1 MSQFYSKLNSKL
13 VASVSVVVV
22 VAIVGI
28 AFFAF
33 YSQNN
38 SENFDSS
45 SFISDDVA
53 ASSISEESSSS
64 FVDVKNVKIMETNG
78 VKHLIPLDKI
88 KGGGPPKDGIPS
100 IDDPVFAGVQDSQF
114 MSNSDTVIGLYING
128 EARAYPLFILV
139 WHEIV
144 NDTVG
149 GVPVAVTY
157 CPLCYTNQ
165 VFERVIGGQEVEFGT
180 SGKLYNSNL
189 LMYDRLTD
197 SYWSQ
202 ALGLAVKGEL
212 TGHELDLVPFDV
224 ITWGDWK
231 ELYPD
236 TLVLTT
242 DTGHIRSYATD
253 PYGNYYT
260 EPRIMFPVEH
270 SDDRLHPK
278 EIILGFE
285 EDGVYKAFRQSDAE
299 SHVVINDIVGNSSV
313 LVLSMYSENSRAFDR
328 TVDGKILSFEY
339 DADSDKIF
347 DTLTNS
353 EWNYEGLA
361 VSGDYAGVQLQ
372 RIAYSPGFW
381 FEWVAFHPDTLV
393 FNAGDDNS

>member
-1 MSQFYSKLNSKL
+1 MNIKILAPAIAIGVALIGLTLFLSEDSQPYVTIAPISTS
-13 VASVSVVVV
+13 
-22 VAIVGI
+22 IVQSDTGI
-28 AFFAF
+28 TEL
-33 YSQNN
+33 QL
-38 SENFDSS
+38 
-45 SFISDDVA
+45 
-53 ASSISEESSSS
+53 
-64 FVDVKNVKIMETNG
+64 METDG

-100 IDDPVFAGVQDSQF
+100 IDSPVFADVANSQF
-114 MSNSDTVIGLYING
+114 MSDSDTVIGLEING
-128 EARAYPLFILV
+128 ESKAYPLFVLV

-144 NDTVG
+144 NDKVG
-149 GVPVAVTY
+149 GTPVSVTY

-165 VFERVIGGQEVEFGT
+165 VFERVINDQEVEFGT

-212 TGHELDLVPFDV
+212 TGYQLDLVPFDV

-231 ELYPD
+231 KLHPD

-253 PYGNYYT
+253 PYGSYYT

-278 EIILGFE
+278 EIIIGFSI
-285 EDGVYKAFRQSDAE
+285 DGIYKAYPQNDIE
-299 SHVVINDIVGNSSV
+299 SFGLINDSVGETSV
-313 LVLSMYSENSRAFDR
+313 MLVSFFSENSRAFDR
-328 TVDGKILSFEY
+328 TINDQTLEFEMMGGKIT
-339 DADSDKIF
+339 
-347 DTLTNS
+347 DTATNS
-353 EWNYEGLA
+353 VWNYDGLA
-361 VSGDYAGVQLQ
+361 ISGEMQGEQLE
-372 RIAYSPGFW
+372 RLPIEPGFW
-381 FEWVAFHPDTLV
+381 FEWVAFHPNTLV
-393 FNAGDDNS
+393 YGDSN

>member
-1 MSQFYSKLNSKL
+1 MNSKL
-13 VASVSVVVV
+13 VGSISAVSV
-22 VAIVGI
+22 VAIVGV
-28 AFFAF
+28 AFFVF
-33 YSQNN
+33 FSQDN
-38 SENFDSS
+38 SEILD
-45 SFISDDVA
+45 
-53 ASSISEESSSS
+53 SSSS
-64 FVDVKNVKIMETNG
+64 FEDTSMSNVSGESSSGFVESENSRIMQTNG

-100 IDDPVFAGVQDSQF
+100 IDDPVFAKVQDSQF
-114 MSNSDTVIGLYING
+114 MSDSDTVIGLYING

-165 VFERVIGGQEVEFGT
+165 VFERVIDGQEVEFGT

-253 PYGNYYT
+253 PYGSYYT

-285 EDGVYKAFRQSDAE
+285 EDGIYKAFRQTDAE
-299 SHVVINDIVGNSSV
+299 SHVVINDVVGDSSV
-313 LVLSMYSENSRAFDR
+313 LVVSLYSENARAFDR
-328 TVDGKILSFEY
+328 EVDGQILSFEY
-339 DADSDKIF
+339 DADSDKII

-361 VSGDYAGVQLQ
+361 VTGDYAGVQLQ

-393 FNAGDDNS
+393 FDAGDDNS